1 MADFSDRKGP
11 LSVEDE
17 HLALYLKEI
26 SNIPLLTAEQEV
38 QLAKKIKR
46 SNQDALDTL
55 VKSNL
60 RFVVSVA
67 VEYKG
72 QGLPLLD
79 LINEGNLGLIKAAK
93 KFDETKGFK
102 FISYA
107 VWWIRQAI
115 TQALAD
121 QTRVVRL
128 PINRIN
134 ALHKIGK
141 ISGALEQELERP
153 PTAGEIAEH
162 LEMGDGEVL
171 ETLSL
176 SSKHASMD
184 APFPSDGDRDLH
196 EILEDEGQLA
206 PDTDLLSESRLKAI
220 NEALKTLTPREAE
233 TLRLYFGIG
242 TNKTYTLKEIGDK
255 YGVSRERARQIKVR
269 AIRRLRHA
277 SRSRRLKSHLT

>member
-1 MADFSDRKGP
+1 MADFAERKGP

-26 SNIPLLTAEQEV
+26 SNIPLLTAAEEV
-38 QLAKKIKR
+38 TLAKEIKKD
-46 SNQDALDTL
+46 SQDALDTL

-153 PTAGEIAEH
+153 PTAAEIAKH
-162 LEMGDGEVL
+162 LEIGNVEVL
-171 ETLSL
+171 DTLSL

-184 APFPSDGDRDLH
+184 APFPSNGDRDLH
-196 EILEDEGQLA
+196 EVLKDEGQLA

-242 TNKTYTLKEIGDK
+242 SNKTYTLKEIGDK

-277 SRSRRLKSHLT
+277 SRSRRLKNHLT

>member
-1 MADFSDRKGP
+1 
-11 LSVEDE
+11 VEDE

-38 QLAKKIKR
+38 QLAKEIKKE
-46 SNQDALDTL
+46 NQEALDTL

-141 ISGALEQELERP
+141 ISGVLEQELERS
-153 PTAGEIAEH
+153 PTAEEIAEH
-162 LEMGDGEVL
+162 LEMGDVEVL

-220 NEALKTLTPREAE
+220 KEALKTLTPREAE
-233 TLRLYFGIG
+233 TLRLYFGID

-277 SRSRRLKSHLT
+277 SRSRRLKNHLT